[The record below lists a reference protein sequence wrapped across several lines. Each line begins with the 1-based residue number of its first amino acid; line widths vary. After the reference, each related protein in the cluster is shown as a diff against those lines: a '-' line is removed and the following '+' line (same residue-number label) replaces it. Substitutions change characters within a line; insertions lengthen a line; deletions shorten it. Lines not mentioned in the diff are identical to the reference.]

1 MRLAWQPPA
10 RHSCSEGRSRPG
22 ISSGGDWDLFAPF
35 YQKDPQE
42 PRDGFTANAF
52 IGTLGPLD
60 RRPSGEAGLEGWPWR
75 QIARDMVQ
83 PHCVADLKEIE
94 AAQECK

>member
-1 MRLAWQPPA
+1 LRGNRRHGTRAVRVARGPVFHLAGTGICSPP
-10 RHSCSEGRSRPG
+10 S
-22 ISSGGDWDLFAPF
+22 IKK
-35 YQKDPQE
+35 YPQE